1 MTMNLTYSKFKE
13 NNELSIELNLL
24 FDNNDLFLQNIYSY
38 EDYGMQL
45 EVDRIYPITL
55 HDYHNELL
63 LAPDYIKINNSVKL
77 IASFDNKCNYSIHI
91 KLLYLYLNLG

>member
-45 EVDRIYPITL
+45 EVDMIYPIML
-55 HDYHNELL
+55 HDYHNELP